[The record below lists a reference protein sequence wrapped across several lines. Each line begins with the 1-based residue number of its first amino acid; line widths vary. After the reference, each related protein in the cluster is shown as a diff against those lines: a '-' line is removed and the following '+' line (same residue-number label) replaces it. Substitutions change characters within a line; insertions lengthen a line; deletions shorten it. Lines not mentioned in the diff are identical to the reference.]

1 MPRTKTDTTAPSKA
15 KTAKP
20 KEEAPPPA
28 KSTVT
33 VSLEVT
39 PEQYAQAERI
49 AQSWGYTV
57 DEWLRETVEGAL

>member
-1 MPRTKTDTTAPSKA
+1 MPRTKTILAAKEKA
-15 KTAKP
+15 KAAKP
-20 KEEAPPPA
+20 KEAAPPE

-33 VSLEVT
+33 LSLEVT

>member
-1 MPRTKTDTTAPSKA
+1 MPRTKADTTAPSKA
-15 KTAKP
+15 KAAKP
-20 KEEAPPPA
+20 KEAAPPE

-33 VSLEVT
+33 LSLEVT

-49 AQSWGYTV
+49 AHSWGYTV